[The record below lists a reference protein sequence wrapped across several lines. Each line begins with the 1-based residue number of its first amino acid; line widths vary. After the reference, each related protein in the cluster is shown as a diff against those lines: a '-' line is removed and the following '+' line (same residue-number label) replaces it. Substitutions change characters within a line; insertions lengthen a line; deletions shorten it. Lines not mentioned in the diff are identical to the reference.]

1 MTMFICGLIASKYEG
16 IFPPLISELIET
28 CENSVTPLQIVQMEL
43 DILRAVG

>member
-1 MTMFICGLIASKYEG
+1 MMMFICGFIASKYEG